1 MTSPKQAHDSDNGRY
16 YSHPVTG
23 EQLVSVTNVLSTA
36 VAKPALVGW
45 ATKITAEKAA
55 ASVPTLVASALV
67 AQCKPKR
74 VADECGRCTPCVI
87 KTIKRE
93 VTIVREKAS
102 DLGTRVHH
110 HADAHVTGKAVED
123 DEEVT
128 PYLGQYLRFLED
140 FGVDITKHVEA
151 AELTVA
157 NPSIGLAGT
166 LDLIMRLPLSG
177 YLPSEAVPVHPAS
190 DSKRGIWLVDIK
202 TSATKPADTVYPE
215 MALQLSALRHMTE
228 MWLPDDTTA
237 PMVRGITG
245 AAVLNLRTDDYALIP
260 LPSGTPEWSAYQG
273 LLKGTKW
280 LHSDPVAT
288 ARPITPKGKVI
299 PKATR
304 ARKTKTTTP
313 GKAA

>member
-1 MTSPKQAHDSDNGRY
+1 MTSPKQAHDTSEGRY
-16 YSHPVTG
+16 YTRPVTG
-23 EQLVSVTNVLSTA
+23 EQLVSVTNVLAAA
-36 VAKPALVGW
+36 VAKPALVPS
-45 ATKITAEKAA
+45 AVKITAEKA
-55 ASVPTLVASALV
+55 SEMVPAIVASALV
-67 AQCKPKR
+67 SECKPKR
-74 VADECGRCTPCVI
+74 VADECGRCTPCVV
-87 KTIKRE
+87 KTIKRHYKVVWE
-93 VTIVREKAS
+93 HLS

-128 PYLGQYLRFLED
+128 PYLGQYLRFLDD
-140 FGVDITKHVEA
+140 FGVDITEHVEA

-157 NPSIGLAGT
+157 RPELGVAGT
-166 LDLIMRLPLSG
+166 LDLIMRLPLNG
-177 YLPSEAVPVHPAS
+177 YLQHESVPISPTKGG
-190 DSKRGIWLVDIK
+190 KRALWLVDIK

-215 MALQLSALRHMTE
+215 MALQLAALRHMTE
-228 MWLPDDTTA
+228 LWLPDGTVQ

-280 LHSDPVAT
+280 LHSDPVGT